1 MSNRREQR
9 LRRKAARKALAALP
23 SLKQQLATAQ
33 ALQPIALAAITYVN
47 EIDAPN
53 LREPYSIDNR
63 RRELVALVH
72 TFLGQAPER
81 RAGRHAETPKVQGS
95 GHVSLVRAE
104 GAGGH
109 GGGGNLQQRAG
120 DGGGPG
126 VAQRVGGSGEQ
137 HHHARATRGGGSLN
151 DRAKLT
157 RELDNKKRE
166 HRLAAQKFGA
176 MANAKINRSRLSQL
190 SLEQHEK
197 KVADLATALHEAAR
211 AMVRAEQALEDF
223 VVSQRASG
231 LCREAS

>member
-1 MSNRREQR
+1 MANRREQR
-9 LRRKAARKALAALP
+9 LRRKAARKALAAQP
-23 SLKQQLATAQ
+23 SLQQQLAA
-33 ALQPIALAAITYVN
+33 ALKLQPIALAAIRYVT

-63 RRELVALVH
+63 RRELAALVH
-72 TFLGQAPER
+72 THLGVAPER
-81 RAGRHAETPKVQGS
+81 RAGRHEQVPQVSGH

-104 GAGGH
+104 AAAGH
-109 GGGGNLQQRAG
+109 GGGGVLQQPAG
-120 DGGGPG
+120 NAVGPG

-137 HHHARATRGGGSLN
+137 HHHAHRRSGGSLN

-190 SLEQHEK
+190 SIEQHEK
-197 KVADLATALHEAAR
+197 KVADLAMALHEAAR

>member
-1 MSNRREQR
+1 MANRREQR

-23 SLKQQLATAQ
+23 GLQQQLAK
-33 ALQPIALAAITYVN
+33 ALELNAIARDAIAYIA

-53 LREPYSIDNR
+53 IREPWSIAHR
-63 RRELVALVH
+63 RDALRARVH
-72 TFLGQAPER
+72 QHLGVKPER
-81 RAGRHAETPKVQGS
+81 RAHGAPQVQGN

-109 GGGGNLQQRAG
+109 GDGGNLQQRAG

-137 HHHARATRGGGSLN
+137 HHHAHRRSGGSLN

-176 MANAKINRSRLSQL
+176 MANAKINRSRLSQA
-190 SLEQHEK
+190 SLQEHER
-197 KVADLATALHEAAR
+197 KVGELAKELHDAAR
-211 AMVRAEQALEDF
+211 AMVRAEQQLEDF
-223 VVSQRASG
+223 DVARRANS
-231 LCREAS
+231 LCTAEAS